1 MNLILIVLIGAATFP
16 GGWQRA
22 PLQPTQVVRFSPP
35 ATLPERAQSGSCQS
49 PSQVAAYRNDA
60 LRCMVETTTFDPCFA
75 TANAGQAWCTS
86 DPRKPAS
93 GTLVSFPPVA
103 SNVSGAPTAGI
114 HVWFI
119 ELAEGSTC
127 QPLVGV
133 GREVDGLTESYTCR
147 FGPLGDADAVLGDL
161 DTSGAI
167 WTIQKVMINKKVEP
181 QTIKAV
187 TIAAIKT
194 AWQ

>member
-1 MNLILIVLIGAATFP
+1 MRLILVVMVATASLM

-22 PLQPTQVVRFSPP
+22 PLQPTQVNRFSPP
-35 ATLPERAQSGSCQS
+35 ASLPEHAQSGSCQS
-49 PSQVAAYRNDA
+49 PSQVAAHRGDA
-60 LRCMVETTTFDPCFA
+60 FRCTVEKTTFDPCFA
-75 TANAGQAWCTS
+75 TMKAGLVWCIA
-86 DPRKPAS
+86 DPRKPAA
-93 GTLVSFPPVA
+93 GTLVSFAPLTPSA
-103 SNVSGAPTAGI
+103 SGAPVAGT

-127 QPLVGV
+127 QPLVGI
-133 GREVDGLTESYTCR
+133 GREVEDLTELYTCR

-167 WTIQKVMINKKVEP
+167 WTIRKVLINKKVEP

-187 TIAAIKT
+187 
-194 AWQ
+194 WQ